1 MKKFSL
7 FLFAIVFAFSSCTE
21 YNKIL
26 KEKDMNKKFEAAVKY
41 YQEGECHKAL
51 PLLEELQ
58 GPTRGSSISEDVQY
72 YFAMTNFCIKDYVM
86 AGYFLKSFAKNYPRH
101 AKAEECLFKSAYC
114 SYQLS
119 PEFTLDQTDTHN
131 AINDFQYFLDKY
143 PTSVLKDSANVLVG
157 SLNHKLEQK
166 DFENAR
172 LYVKTERYKAASLA
186 LKQFIQKYPTSQYRE
201 EVQYLIV
208 KSNYLLA
215 EGSIETKKLERFR
228 ATIESYVNFAN
239 AYPESE
245 WLKSAQDFFDKSA
258 KQIEKLTH

>member
-1 MKKFSL
+1 
-7 FLFAIVFAFSSCTE
+7 
-21 YNKIL
+21 
-26 KEKDMNKKFEAAVKY
+26 
-41 YQEGECHKAL
+41 
-51 PLLEELQ
+51 
-58 GPTRGSSISEDVQY
+58 
-72 YFAMTNFCIKDYVM
+72 
-86 AGYFLKSFAKNYPRH
+86 
-101 AKAEECLFKSAYC
+101 
-114 SYQLS
+114 
-119 PEFTLDQTDTHN
+119 
-131 AINDFQYFLDKY
+131 
-143 PTSVLKDSANVLVG
+143 LVG
-157 SLNHKLEQK
+157 ALNHKLEQK

-228 ATIESYVNFAN
+228 STIESYVNFAN

-245 WLKSAQDFFDKSA
+245 WLKSAQEFFDKSA